1 MIGMII
7 AGVVAV
13 FCAVAVIMLATGD
26 DEVWKG

>member
-13 FCAVAVIMLATGD
+13 LLAVAVLMLCND